1 MALFSPKK
9 IFYIYDMRSQG
20 NARAAGSKPFQ
31 AAGGMHTPLRRALPG
46 KGLAVNHVLK
56 RYRVKAT
63 NPIGYVAE
71 HFGGNGL
78 LYLPILSGKSC
89 RAVLKQVV

>member
-1 MALFSPKK
+1 MQCQGCWLKALPGRGR
-9 IFYIYDMRSQG
+9 D
-20 NARAAGSKPFQ
+20 A
-31 AAGGMHTPLRRALPG
+31 HPLRRALPD

>member
-9 IFYIYDMRSQG
+9 IFYLYDMRSQG

-31 AAGGMHTPLRRALPG
+31 AAGGMHTPYAGHCLVR
-46 KGLAVNHVLK
+46 GLAVNHVLN
-56 RYRVKAT
+56 RFRFKAT

>member
-1 MALFSPKK
+1 MPGLLAQSP
-9 IFYIYDMRSQG
+9 FRPREGCTPPY
-20 NARAAGSKPFQ
+20 AG
-31 AAGGMHTPLRRALPG
+31 HCLVR
-46 KGLAVNHVLK
+46 GLAVNHVLK
-56 RYRVKAT
+56 RYRFKAT